1 VALFTRDDL
10 QSLLAPREP
19 PCVSIL
25 MPTHR
30 YRPNS
35 DQDPIRFKNLL
46 KRAEALLAE
55 RLPVRDARELLAP
68 LAALADPWFW
78 ESQLDGLALYLSRDL
93 ALHHRLPQRLP
104 EVVVVADSF
113 HVKPMLR
120 FLQANQRYHVLSLSQ
135 NAVSFYEGTAFSLA
149 PIDLAGLPSSLAE
162 ALGVERRERFLNVR
176 SAGAGHS
183 PVYHGH
189 GAPDAS
195 RKEDLQRFFRLV
207 DRALWE
213 LLRDDPAPLVL
224 AGVGYYLPLY
234 AEASRCSNIVER
246 GVEGNFDVASPEELH
261 ARAWPLV
268 KEVLRGREEVALREH
283 EAGVARGHATDE
295 LGRVARAAVQ
305 GRVRRLLLGEGVH
318 AWGRLDPASGAL
330 QLAEEQQGPH
340 DDDVLDDLAEAVLGR
355 GGEVMQ
361 LPLERMPGGRA
372 AAALLRW

>member
-10 QSLLAPREP
+10 QSLLARHEP

-30 YRPNS
+30 HRPDS
-35 DQDPIRFKNLL
+35 EQDPIRYKNLL
-46 KRAEALLAE
+46 KRAEALLAG
-55 RLPVRDARELLAP
+55 RVPAREARETLAP
-68 LAALADPWFW
+68 LADLADAWFW
-78 ESQLDGLALYLSRDL
+78 ERQLDGLAVFVSADL
-93 ALHHRLPQRLP
+93 AVHHRLPQRLP
-104 EVVVVADSF
+104 ELAVVADSF

-120 FLQANQRYHVLSLSQ
+120 FLQSNQRYHVLSLSQ
-135 NAVSFYEGTAFSLA
+135 KAVSLYEGTPFSLA
-149 PIDLAGLPSSLAE
+149 PLDLGGLPGSLAE

-176 SAGAGHS
+176 TAGAGRA

-195 RKEDLQRFFRLV
+195 KKEDLHRFFRLV

-234 AEASRCSNIVER
+234 AEASRCAHIVEG
-246 GVEGNFDVASPEELH
+246 GVEGNFDAAAPEQLH

-268 KEVLRGREEVALREH
+268 ERVLRAREDAAVAEH
-283 EAGVARGHATDE
+283 QAAVARGLSTDD

-305 GRVRRLLLGEGVH
+305 GRVRLLLLGEGVH
-318 AWGRLDPASGAL
+318 AWGRLDPESGAL
-330 QLAEEQQGPH
+330 RLAEEQQGPH
-340 DDDVLDDLAEAVLGR
+340 DDDALDDLAEAVLGR

-361 LPLERMPGGRA
+361 LPLGRMPGGRA